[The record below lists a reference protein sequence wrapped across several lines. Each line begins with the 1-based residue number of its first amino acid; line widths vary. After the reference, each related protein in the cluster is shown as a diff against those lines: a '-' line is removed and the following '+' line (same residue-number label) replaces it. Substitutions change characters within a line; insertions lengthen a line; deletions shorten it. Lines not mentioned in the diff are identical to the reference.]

1 MKQTLLDQLFYN
13 QDKWRECEKKIAMY
27 RGAML
32 WDTFVLAACL
42 VIIVITNKTT
52 LIFFGCC
59 FVASFTTKLVWKR
72 KVKKLRKERE
82 TYARNYY
89 EYMDLLIKSKIV
101 EVHDEQES

>member
-1 MKQTLLDQLFYN
+1 MNQTLLDRLFYN

-32 WDTFVLAACL
+32 WDTFVLVACL
-42 VIIVITNKTT
+42 VLIFIANKTT

-59 FVASFTTKLVWKR
+59 FVVAFTTKLVWKR
-72 KVKKLRKERE
+72 KVKKLCKYRE

-89 EYMDLLIKSKIV
+89 ECIELLIKSKIV
-101 EVHDEQES
+101 EVTNETN

>member
-13 QDKWRECEKKIAMY
+13 QDKWQECEKKIAMY

-32 WDTFVLAACL
+32 WDTFVLVVCL
-42 VIIVITNKTT
+42 VIIFIANKTT
-52 LIFFGCC
+52 FIFFDCC
-59 FVASFTTKLVWKR
+59 FVVAFTIKFVWKR

-101 EVHDEQES
+101 EVHDEKI